1 MPTIDVQLQIE
12 DNSILTS
19 FLKETPD
26 IKSKMIYLGYT
37 LYQDCKQMI
46 SGWDKSDYH
55 QQVSDLQEKLTQQSK
70 QMDRLTT
77 SHVEELTQLTHDVKQ
92 RTMAKYEVDSKEITA
107 KCKSLQEELD
117 SFV

>member
-1 MPTIDVQLQIE
+1 MDIDLHLQIE
-12 DNSILTS
+12 ENSILTP
-19 FLKETPD
+19 FLKETPK
-26 IKSKMIYLGYT
+26 IKSKMIFLGYT

-77 SHVEELTQLTHDVKQ
+77 THVEELL
-92 RTMAKYEVDSKEITA
+92 
-107 KCKSLQEELD
+107 SLIHI
-117 SFV
+117 